1 LKAPELLGFMC
12 AEAALRRAA
21 VTTAKIDA
29 KADLVSGDKPERP
42 ISVPP
47 ASNRRGA
54 ERVDVTWSVD
64 CETEDTFLYAN
75 ITNISEVGIFV
86 RTNEP
91 LEVGTRVTLKFAPP
105 GHEDAL
111 VLTGQVQWVN
121 PIRMLSSN
129 PNPGMG
135 IRFIDLTREAREQLV
150 GVVRT
155 IAYVRSSTN

>member
-1 LKAPELLGFMC
+1 
-12 AEAALRRAA
+12 
-21 VTTAKIDA
+21 
-29 KADLVSGDKPERP
+29 VSGEKSERP
-42 ISVPP
+42 VSELPP
-47 ASNRRGA
+47 SDRRSFD
-54 ERVDVTWSVD
+54 RIDVTWSVD
-64 CETEDTFLYAN
+64 CETEETFLYAN

-86 RTNEP
+86 RTDEP

-105 GHEDAL
+105 GSTEPL

-135 IRFIDLTREAREQLV
+135 IRFIDLTRENRERLV

>member
-1 LKAPELLGFMC
+1 VGVTP
-12 AEAALRRAA
+12 AL
-21 VTTAKIDA
+21 IEA
-29 KADLVSGDKPERP
+29 KAGSVSGEKSERP
-42 ISVPP
+42 APSERPG
-47 ASNRRGA
+47 SDRRGA
-54 ERVDVTWSVD
+54 DRIDVVWSVD

-105 GHEDAL
+105 GSIDPL

-121 PIRMLSSN
+121 PVRMLASN

-135 IRFIDLTREAREQLV
+135 IRFIDLNRDNRERLV

>member
-1 LKAPELLGFMC
+1 M
-12 AEAALRRAA
+12 
-21 VTTAKIDA
+21 
-29 KADLVSGDKPERP
+29 SGEKSERLSERP
-42 ISVPP
+42 GAGSD
-47 ASNRRGA
+47 RRSA
-54 ERVDVTWSVD
+54 DRIDVVWSVD

-105 GHEDAL
+105 GSLEPL

-135 IRFIDLTREAREQLV
+135 IRFIDLTRDSRERLV

>member
-1 LKAPELLGFMC
+1 M
-12 AEAALRRAA
+12 
-21 VTTAKIDA
+21 
-29 KADLVSGDKPERP
+29 SGEKSERP
-42 ISVPP
+42 APSERPG
-47 ASNRRGA
+47 ADRRSA
-54 ERVDVTWSVD
+54 DRIDVVWSVD

-105 GHEDAL
+105 GSHDPL

-121 PIRMLSSN
+121 PIRMLASN

-135 IRFIDLTREAREQLV
+135 IRFVRLTLADRERIVEAIH
-150 GVVRT
+150 T
-155 IAYVRSSTN
+155 IAYLREEPCVQVDTHPPDPHAPAAGATGPSDPQN